1 MPNTGWRCRQRSH
14 SVRALLM
21 IGPLVAPTTLIFLPR
36 INAAEFPQECMTGCH
51 NPLQALERR
60 TPGGSRRGRPF
71 IYHRPLRSNCPRC
84 RRRVAHR
91 LSHCSVAGRTTWFP
105 PNGRETFRG
114 LDRCRPNSISVPS
127 IRSLAGPS
135 GTFRTHT
142 VAAAECRALMVQ
154 ALRAFL
160 AEIRQTGY
168 RSHHEPQQISA
179 QAQI

>member
-21 IGPLVAPTTLIFLPR
+21 IGPLVALTTLIFLPP
-36 INAAEFPQECMTGCH
+36 INAAEFPRESMTGCH

-60 TPGGSRRGRPF
+60 TPGGSRR
-71 IYHRPLRSNCPRC
+71 
-84 RRRVAHR
+84 VAHR
-91 LSHCSVAGRTTWFP
+91 LSHCSVAGRTTRFP

-114 LDRCRPNSISVPS
+114 LDRCRLNSISVPL

-135 GTFRTHT
+135 GTIRTHT